1 MLSRRFAQTREG
13 ECQYL
18 ISWLGYERFQ
28 CSWQETADI
37 TNKKALNKFNNDI
50 MRNVL
55 VGATDGTNE
64 YKAFD
69 VFQWPPD
76 SESVELRKVEKI
88 YHRCKVDR
96 AGDLGVAADR
106 DEDGAPPPGE
116 AFDGRLIEGFG
127 SDSLFVHYSG
137 A

>member
-1 MLSRRFAQTREG
+1 
-13 ECQYL
+13 
-18 ISWLGYERFQ
+18 
-28 CSWQETADI
+28 
-37 TNKKALNKFNNDI
+37 

-76 SESVELRKVEKI
+76 GESLELRKIEKI

-96 AGDLGVAADR
+96 AGDLGSATDR
-106 DEDGAPPPGE
+106 NSDLESPPGD
-116 AFDGRLIEGFG
+116 AFEGRLIEGFG
-127 SDSLFVHYSG
+127 TDNLFVHYSG
-137 A
+137 T